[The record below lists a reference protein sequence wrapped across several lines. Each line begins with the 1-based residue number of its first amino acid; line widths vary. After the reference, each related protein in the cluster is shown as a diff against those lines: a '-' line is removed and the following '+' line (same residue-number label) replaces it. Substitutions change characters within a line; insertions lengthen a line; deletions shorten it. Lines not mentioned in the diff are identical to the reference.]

1 MRFKKPWSDGLNHD
15 FDHLDEF
22 EAKFYCFGGD
32 GGGGGGGG
40 SSNSSSNTQ
49 EQNARAAAQEPVRGR
64 ASAAPAT
71 GFRGEQSAAAA
82 QARSN
87 FNSRAATADQVRDQ
101 VGQAVFDSGYY
112 DTPTTQNA
120 PGIAEMY
127 PSAMVPDFA
136 SYDKVIDV
144 NPTTVSFDIP
154 EAVVPSANYGS
165 INDMF
170 NAPQEFVP
178 SYQAPSVLD
187 GVVDKARSFNQFD
200 IGPGTLSVTPEFD
213 MQRGLTGGKLE
224 YSVPLGGISS
234 VQGNPMVDAIM
245 QGMDRARAAPA
256 APTTDLAFTDTITNV
271 FGSLPG
277 QTTYKGNLAR
287 KGNTYTS
294 ASQGGITSTRREPSM
309 YDKIA
314 GTGKSLANQVGLGSL
329 FN

>member
-40 SSNSSSNTQ
+40 SSSSSSNTQ
-49 EQNARAAAQEPVRGR
+49 QQNAQAAAQEPARGR

-82 QARSN
+82 EARSN
-87 FNSRAATADQVRDQ
+87 FNSRAAAADQVRDQ
-101 VGQAVFDSGYY
+101 VGQAVFESGYY
-112 DTPTTQNA
+112 DTPRSQTA
-120 PGIAEMY
+120 PGIADMF
-127 PSAMVPDFA
+127 PTAMVPDFA

-144 NPTTVSFDIP
+144 DPTKASFDIP
-154 EAVVPSANYGS
+154 EATVPSIDYGS

-170 NAPQEFVP
+170 NAPAP
-178 SYQAPSVLD
+178 SYEAPSVLD
-187 GVVDKARSFNQFD
+187 GIVNDAKSFNQFD

-213 MQRGLTGGKLE
+213 MQRGITGGKLE

-294 ASQGGITSTRREPSM
+294 ARQGGITSTRREPSM

>member
-1 MRFKKPWSDGLNHD
+1 VRFKKPWSDGLNHD

-87 FNSRAATADQVRDQ
+87 FNSRAAAADQVRD
-101 VGQAVFDSGYY
+101 QAVFDSGYY

-144 NPTTVSFDIP
+144 NPTTVSYEMP
-154 EAVVPSANYGS
+154 TEELPTVNYGS

-178 SYQAPSVLD
+178 SYQAPPVLD
-187 GVVDKARSFNQFD
+187 SVVDKARSFNQFD

-234 VQGNPMVDAIM
+234 VQSNPMVDAIM
-245 QGMDRARAAPA
+245 QGMNRAQTAPA

-271 FGSLPG
+271 YGTLTDPE
-277 QTTYKGNLAR
+277 TYVGNNLVR
-287 KGNTYTS
+287 RGNVYTS
-294 ASQGGITSTRREPSM
+294 ASQGGISSTRREPSM
-309 YDKIA
+309 YDKITS
-314 GTGKSLANQVGLGSL
+314 TGKTMADQVGLGSL